1 MKRSKSDEP
10 QFNRRRKLERGLV
23 VRTRAGWSNNVASS
37 FGAYGS
43 LLLMWA
49 SLVGAGCAAVYPA
62 IDTPVRPAPDD
73 VKLEP
78 PPPEQLYYVGLEGGT
93 VPPRTRGNEPW
104 DELGEGAPDPY
115 VKLYLDGDLL
125 FTTSTERDTYTP
137 RWPDAPRKNWVI
149 PENGVFR
156 VEMWNANP
164 VNDQVICIKE
174 VDRLHEAALEGSIL
188 AECEGGAAVEIELRP
203 ARPKFGLG
211 FRYEIRQGGAAIRE
225 VMDQSPAERA
235 GIEAGELI
243 DAVNG
248 QPTRNMD
255 AGQLQT
261 LINVHARQ
269 GIKLTLRRDG
279 STAREVELKEGPI
292 YSLPVE

>member
-10 QFNRRRKLERGLV
+10 KFNRRRDLERGLV
-23 VRTRAGWSNNVASS
+23 ARTSASRSIRAATSRRACRSLAVA
-37 FGAYGS
+37 
-43 LLLMWA
+43 WA

-62 IDTPVRPAPDD
+62 IDTPVRPAPEDA
-73 VKLEP
+73 KLEP
-78 PPPEQLYYVGLEGGT
+78 PPPERLYYVGLQGGT

-104 DELGEGAPDPY
+104 DELGDGAPDPY
-115 VKLYLDGDLL
+115 VKLYLDDELL
-125 FTTSTERDTYTP
+125 FTTSTDQDTYTP

-149 PENGVFR
+149 PKDAVLR

-174 VDRLHEAALEGSIL
+174 VDRLHEVALEGPL
-188 AECEGGAAVEIELRP
+188 VAECEGGASVAIELRS

-225 VMDQSPAERA
+225 VLEQSPAERA
-235 GIEAGELI
+235 GLEEGELI

-248 QPTRNMD
+248 QSTRNMD
-255 AGQLQT
+255 AGQLQS

-269 GIKLTLRRDG
+269 GIKLTLRRAG

-292 YSLPVE
+292 YSLPLE